1 MYKINI
7 QGIDYDRKEFL
18 INKKQKNDSNLFTVV
33 FHLPFFLKKQV
44 HQVIN
49 KNLLQVKVIKDLND
63 FVRFQL
69 N

>member
-7 QGIDYDRKEFL
+7 QDIDYDRKE
-18 INKKQKNDSNLFTVV
+18 KQKKKKKNSNLFTVV

-49 KNLLQVKVIKDLND
+49 KNLLQVKVIKHLND
-63 FVRFQL
+63 FVRFQW